1 MILLQ
6 LFKVLCV
13 CNTRVGQIRAGQIR
27 VGQIRA
33 HHCSEYTIA
42 DQPSIVLAAKVSF
55 CPKYPRSSAFVN
67 ARVGRIRAGQI
78 RVGHTRAHHCCEYTI
93 ADQPSI
99 VLAAKVSFCPKY
111 PRSSAFVNARVG
123 RIRAGHIRVG
133 HIRAHH
139 CSECSNLKKQRQPSA
154 LQPQKYTSPP

>member
-1 MILLQ
+1 MKCEFLCMKCYLGPRNVILLQ

-13 CNTRVGQIRAGQIR
+13 CNTRLGQIR
-27 VGQIRA
+27 VGHIRA

-67 ARVGRIRAGQI
+67 ARVGQ
-78 RVGHTRAHHCCEYTI
+78 
-93 ADQPSI
+93 
-99 VLAAKVSFCPKY
+99 
-111 PRSSAFVNARVG
+111 
-123 RIRAGHIRVG
+123 IRVG

-139 CSECSNLKKQRQPSA
+139 CCEYAIADQPSIV
-154 LQPQKYTSPP
+154 L

>member
-1 MILLQ
+1 MKCEFLCLKCYLGPRNGILLQ

-33 HHCSEYTIA
+33 HHC
-42 DQPSIVLAAKVSF
+42 
-55 CPKYPRSSAFVN
+55 
-67 ARVGRIRAGQI
+67 
-78 RVGHTRAHHCCEYTI
+78 CEYTI

-111 PRSSAFVNARVG
+111 PRSSALDQKHDLRVENYIFGAGGHLAVFVF
-123 RIRAGHIRVG
+123 
-133 HIRAHH
+133 
-139 CSECSNLKKQRQPSA
+139 SNY
-154 LQPQKYTSPP
+154 YTHYNDGP

>member
-33 HHCSEYTIA
+33 HHC
-42 DQPSIVLAAKVSF
+42 
-55 CPKYPRSSAFVN
+55 
-67 ARVGRIRAGQI
+67 
-78 RVGHTRAHHCCEYTI
+78 CEYTI

-99 VLAAKVSFCPKY
+99 VLATKVSFYPEYHCCECSILNQPKDSQVPPSPKNIVLHPKVMFFGRAKVSQI
-111 PRSSAFVNARVG
+111 RLSRVIIYSVQLIG
-123 RIRAGHIRVG
+123 G
-133 HIRAHH
+133 
-139 CSECSNLKKQRQPSA
+139 
-154 LQPQKYTSPP
+154 

>member
-55 CPKYPRSSAFVN
+55 YPKYPRSYY
-67 ARVGRIRAGQI
+67 
-78 RVGHTRAHHCCEYTI
+78 AHYDCT
-93 ADQPSI
+93 
-99 VLAAKVSFCPKY
+99 L
-111 PRSSAFVNARVG
+111 RSGYMGLVYKACKHSDKNSYLLG
-123 RIRAGHIRVG
+123 
-133 HIRAHH
+133 
-139 CSECSNLKKQRQPSA
+139 
-154 LQPQKYTSPP
+154 

>member
-1 MILLQ
+1 MKCEFLYWKCYLGPRNVILIQ
-6 LFKVLCV
+6 LLKVLCV
-13 CNTRVGQIRAGQIR
+13 CNTRLGQIRAGQIR
-27 VGQIRA
+27 VGHIRA
-33 HHCSEYTIA
+33 NHCCEYAIA
-42 DQPSIVLAAKVSF
+42 SKVSF

-123 RIRAGHIRVG
+123 RMM
-133 HIRAHH
+133 
-139 CSECSNLKKQRQPSA
+139 
-154 LQPQKYTSPP
+154 

>member
-1 MILLQ
+1 MKCEFLCLKCYLGPRNGILLQ

-13 CNTRVGQIRAGQIR
+13 CNTRVGQ
-27 VGQIRA
+27 
-33 HHCSEYTIA
+33 
-42 DQPSIVLAAKVSF
+42 
-55 CPKYPRSSAFVN
+55 
-67 ARVGRIRAGQI
+67 IRAGQI

-111 PRSSAFVNARVG
+111 PRSSAIDNARVG
-123 RIRAGHIRVG
+123 RIRAGQIRVG

-154 LQPQKYTSPP
+154 LQPQKYSSPP